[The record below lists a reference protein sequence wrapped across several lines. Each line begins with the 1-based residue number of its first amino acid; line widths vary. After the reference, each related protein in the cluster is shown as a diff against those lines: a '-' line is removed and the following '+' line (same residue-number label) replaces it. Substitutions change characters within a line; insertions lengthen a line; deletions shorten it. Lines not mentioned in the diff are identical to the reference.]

1 MGYWKSKVAPKIKKI
16 FDKDGKKA
24 AAADFCKSFNKDE
37 ISKEVEEKKS
47 ELQPKVVVVYEA
59 ASAEIKTLVKEGKQS
74 GVKKHSL
81 AVTKFLQ
88 ELITIEFPGAKKV
101 SEAAAASAR
110 LSSQARCSSSS
121 RRSRALW
128 SRRSRRRWPKRP
140 SRPRRRPR
148 ERWRR
153 WWWGR
158 RRWRSRRPR
167 PSQLNRHLNRPLN
180 PLNRPRRLHA
190 LTSQRGCMHGLGLS
204 QLNPIYYI

>member
-1 MGYWKSKVAPKIKKI
+1 MEVLLCNCYKVAPKIKKI

-24 AAADFCKSFNKDE
+24 AAADFSKSFDKDE

-59 ASAEIKTLVKEGKQS
+59 ASAEIKTLVKERKQS

-101 SEAAAASAR
+101 SEAAAASAP
-110 LSSQARCSSSS
+110 
-121 RRSRALW
+121 ALVAGPVLFVFEKV
-128 SRRSRRRWPKRP
+128 SGFVVMEERRRRPKRP
-140 SRPRRRPR
+140 SRPRSRPR

-153 WWWGR
+153 WRWGEEGGG
-158 RRWRSRRPR
+158 
-167 PSQLNRHLNRPLN
+167 
-180 PLNRPRRLHA
+180 
-190 LTSQRGCMHGLGLS
+190 RGGRGRAS
-204 QLNPIYYI
+204 